1 MFNFPFVPHVITMQH
16 VVRFKQLIIHF
27 TVFCTFSIIPNLTEL
42 NILCCL
48 WIEALKTHL
57 YRVSLHLR
65 SIYRNV
71 LVRSTST
78 SQKKT
83 GGHLCLLILTQIQAP
98 SRSCLWIINNYWTR
112 LSKISWFVSISQINY
127 LPQPLAS
134 ANNWSARHRQ
144 ITIFCN
150 NRVP

>member
-57 YRVSLHLR
+57 YKISLHLR

-71 LVRSTST
+71 PVRSTST

-83 GGHLCLLILTQIQAP
+83 SWHLCLLFLTQIQAP

-112 LSKISWFVSISQINY
+112 LSKISWFVSVSQINY
-127 LPQPLAS
+127 LPQPS
-134 ANNWSARHRQ
+134 AWSAHHRQ
-144 ITIFCN
+144 IMIFCD
-150 NRVP
+150 NRVQ